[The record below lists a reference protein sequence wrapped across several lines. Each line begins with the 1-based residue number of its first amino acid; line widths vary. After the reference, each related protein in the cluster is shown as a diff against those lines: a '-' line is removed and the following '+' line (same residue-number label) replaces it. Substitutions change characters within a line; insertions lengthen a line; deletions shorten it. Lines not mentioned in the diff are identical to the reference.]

1 MEPKESHPSST
12 VIVVSERKKVDE
24 LPIFERMYICLAA
37 IKEGFIAGCRRL
49 IGLDGCFL
57 KGLMKGQLLVAV
69 GRDGNNQMFPIAWTI
84 VDKETNESW
93 SWFIENL
100 QADLCIGDG
109 LGWAIVSDMQKV
121 SNFNQSDYFINH

>member
-1 MEPKESHPSST
+1 M
-12 VIVVSERKKVDE
+12 
-24 LPIFERMYICLAA
+24 
-37 IKEGFIAGCRRL
+37 
-49 IGLDGCFL
+49 
-57 KGLMKGQLLVAV
+57 AV
-69 GRDGNNQMFPIAWTI
+69 GRDENNQMFPIAWAV